1 MPPLTLATI
10 KRATEGLAAARSIPL
25 QLTKREAL
33 ENAGKIARHE
43 IDRKVNGELRRLIV
57 RTFIHALFEVKVE
70 YPERIPQF
78 PAILAPNHLSHFD
91 PLLILAEVPAR
102 PFYYILGDSRSL
114 YNKRWKRL
122 LLRLSQDTIP
132 LDRLWK
138 EEVAVMEGAKCD
150 RPDLTELA
158 NAIAQNVPTGNSIE
172 ALRRLD
178 TIIQDIL
185 AAGDG
190 IVIFPEG
197 RLGNREGELRLPFK
211 RGTVIYALRGGVP
224 IVPVAIIGTQDLYLR
239 KQLTL
244 RFGKPLI
251 FPQSKRP
258 KPQEVQTALDT
269 LQAALMD
276 LLPKNYQEPNG
287 LKIGRHFLNHL
298 LW

>member
-10 KRATEGLAAARSIPL
+10 KRATEGLAAVRSIAL

-43 IDRKVNGELRRLIV
+43 IDRKVNGELRRLV
-57 RTFIHALFEVKVE
+57 VKSFIHALFEVKVE

-91 PLLILAEVPAR
+91 PLLILAEVPAC
-102 PFYYILGDSRSL
+102 PFYYVLGDTRSL

-158 NAIAQNVPTGNSIE
+158 NAIARDVPSGSSIE

-190 IVIFPEG
+190 IIIFPEG

-251 FPQSKRP
+251 FPPSKRP

-269 LQAALMD
+269 IEAALMD
-276 LLPKNYQEPNG
+276 LLPKDYQQPDG
-287 LKIGRHFLNHL
+287 LKIGRHFINHL